1 MSGLNTLLFDF
12 LVGLGLSDVLAQVV
26 VSAVI
31 IVVWIIV
38 GFLLNLIIR
47 KGIYRVM
54 KSRDFESRTTTIGRL
69 LTSIARYTVWLIILV
84 VILRE
89 MSVDVMPIVASAG
102 VLGLAIGFGAQQIV
116 KDFIAGFFI
125 MFEGVFN
132 VGDLVEVDGFTGN
145 VVRLGLRTTVIQNW
159 KGNVKT
165 ISNGEIRGVINYSK
179 NDSLAVVEFGV
190 AYETDLVKLTEH
202 MEEFCALVFDRHD
215 DIIDL
220 PKFLGV
226 TKLDDSSINL
236 LLIAKTKTLQ
246 HFGVERELRKDIVT
260 YFAEKGIEIPYP
272 HVQVVNNA

>member
-1 MSGLNTLLFDF
+1 MSGLSTIIFDF
-12 LVGLGLSDVLAQVV
+12 FVGLGLTEVISEII
-26 VSAVI
+26 VSAI
-31 IVVWIIV
+31 IVVVWVIV
-38 GFLLNLIIR
+38 GFVVNLIIR

-54 KSRDFESRTTTIGRL
+54 KSREFESRTTTIGRL
-69 LTSIARYTVWLIILV
+69 LTSVARYAVWLIILIA
-84 VILRE
+84 ILRE
-89 MSVDVMPIVASAG
+89 LKVDVMPIVASAG

-116 KDFIAGFFI
+116 RDFISGFFI

-165 ISNGEIRGVINYSK
+165 ISNGEIKGIINYSK

-190 AYETDLVKLTEH
+190 AYETDLVKLSEY
-202 MEEFCALVFDRHD
+202 MDEFCQLEFDKYD
-215 DIIDL
+215 NIIDS

-226 TKLDDSSINL
+226 TKLDNSSVNL

-246 HFGVERELRKDIVT
+246 HFGVERDLRRDIVT
-260 YFAEKGIEIPYP
+260 YFGEKGIEIPYP
-272 HVQVVNNA
+272 HMVVKNA